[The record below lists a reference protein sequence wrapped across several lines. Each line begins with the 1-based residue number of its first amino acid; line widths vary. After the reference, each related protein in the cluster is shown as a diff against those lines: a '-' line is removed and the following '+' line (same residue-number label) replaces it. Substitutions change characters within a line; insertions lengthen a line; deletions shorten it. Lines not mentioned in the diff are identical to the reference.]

1 MNNFHYNPLNKITE
15 SGQRYLA
22 SFEVKMKNLL
32 ILIALVLIVAFTGNA
47 KAGVKRLTGELVN
60 EGETLVVYSREGRVI
75 VHADEQVE
83 DCFYGEYELSI
94 EPKGDADFKFLETV
108 ICRGKAKKAGFDLGF
123 EAKSD
128 KAMEKIMSKIN
139 APACGMLDGVPTTFT
154 NTCELKNSGARKL
167 FLGVCERAIGSGI
180 QGHRDLRGFDIHS
193 L

>member
-1 MNNFHYNPLNKITE
+1 
-15 SGQRYLA
+15 
-22 SFEVKMKNLL
+22 MKNLL

-94 EPKGDADFKFLETV
+94 EPKGDADFKFVETV
-108 ICRGKAKKAGFDLGF
+108 ICRGKAKKAGFDFGF
-123 EAKSD
+123 ETKSD
-128 KAMEKIMSKIN
+128 KAMEKGDCPKIN
-139 APACGMLDGVPTTFT
+139 APACGMLDGVPMTFS

-180 QGHRDLRGFDIHS
+180 QGHRDLSNFDIHS